1 MAHQQANFE
10 QPEEELGST
19 SSNFE
24 IPGLLKLVVTLSS
37 SVLIIVCVCLTYK
50 YIEAPEQYASPKD
63 LGLNSIFLFSIVAL
77 FVIWIPWEK
86 LGIRISKIGGIEFKE
101 IVQEQASEH
110 AEELSYLE
118 DRIESLE
125 AHIRNDDRITELTE
139 NFQEPQLRVQLIEF
153 LTKYNKWAFSPSR
166 IKAWGSQ
173 QQGFSGL
180 SAYEHP
186 FLRSTLQKMVSE
198 KLLETRISKKG
209 STLYRIAVS

>member
-1 MAHQQANFE
+1 MSHQQVNFE
-10 QPEEELGST
+10 QPEEELDST
-19 SSNFE
+19 SSIFE
-24 IPGLLKLVVTLSS
+24 IPGVLKLAVTLFS
-37 SVLIIVCVCLTYK
+37 LAIITICICLTHQ
-50 YIEAPEQYASPKD
+50 YIGAPKQYASPKD
-63 LGLNSIFLFSIVAL
+63 LGLSSIFLFSIVAL
-77 FVIWIPWEK
+77 FVVWIPWGK
-86 LGIRISKIGGIEFKE
+86 MGIRISKIGGIEFKE

-125 AHIRNDDRITELTE
+125 AHIRNHDGITELTE
-139 NFQEPQLRVQLIEF
+139 SFQEPQLREQLIKF

-180 SAYEHP
+180 SSYEHP
-186 FLRSTLQKMVSE
+186 FIRSTLQKMVSE

-209 STLYRIAVS
+209 NTLYRIAVS